1 MIETSVAKKKRSQCV
16 LINPQSS
23 INHAFSGQTAHRVV
37 ESPAVNTA
45 TMHMQSMLA
54 KLWVSD
60 EKQVVLLAGFQD
72 KSELW
77 IILTI

>member
-1 MIETSVAKKKRSQCV
+1 M
-16 LINPQSS
+16 
-23 INHAFSGQTAHRVV
+23 V
-37 ESPAVNTA
+37 ESLAVNTA
-45 TMHMQSMLA
+45 TMHVQSMLA

-77 IILTI
+77 LILTN